1 MKPMKALNSSFR
13 VIAAVMALSA
23 SFVLVGCA
31 DEDTTDEQTQNQTG
45 TTFSGTIGSG
55 TGGNEIGD
63 RHAAAKP
70 SDPFQQQ
77 AAVIDPMGNP

>member
-1 MKPMKALNSSFR
+1 MKSLR
-13 VIAAVMALSA
+13 VMAAVMAVSA

-31 DEDTTDEQTQNQTG
+31 DEDSTDEQTQNQTG

-55 TGGNEIGD
+55 AGGNEIGD

-70 SDPFQQQ
+70 TDPLQQQ
-77 AAVIDPMGNP
+77 AQVVDPMGNP